1 MEEEYNPL
9 AENTAIA
16 TSLAQKNSIDNQNQ
30 YYQQE
35 QETNLAEAQLEC
47 ETTLTRLYH
56 QLRQDVI
63 TLNNQESI
71 TWNEIKDQKK
81 ED

>member
-16 TSLAQKNSIDNQNQ
+16 TQLAQKRSIDNQNQ

-35 QETNLAEAQLEC
+35 QET
-47 ETTLTRLYH
+47 T
-56 QLRQDVI
+56 
-63 TLNNQESI
+63 
-71 TWNEIKDQKK
+71 
-81 ED
+81 